1 MSLTSPCTNGRKY
14 SLKLSLILVLSI
26 IISLVITFIGVG
38 GTSFLFWFQRYDI
51 PLSIL
56 TSGAIISLS
65 WLALYLSKRGN
76 TKRVKLDI
84 ALIYIRLILI
94 VLIATVTTIL
104 EIKLAIVTISPVFLV
119 VSYLV
124 ISLLTLL
131 AYFKKGENDV

>member
-1 MSLTSPCTNGRKY
+1 MNKFWNQTIEVKAL
-14 SLKLSLILVLSI
+14 
-26 IISLVITFIGVG
+26 IISLIATILGFG
-38 GTSFLFWFQRYDI
+38 GTSFLLWFQRYDI

-56 TSGAIISLS
+56 ASGAIISLS

-119 VSYLV
+119 ISYLV
-124 ISLLTLL
+124 ISLLTLI
-131 AYFKKGENDV
+131 AYFKKGENDVW

>member
-1 MSLTSPCTNGRKY
+1 MNKFWNQTIEIKAL
-14 SLKLSLILVLSI
+14 
-26 IISLVITFIGVG
+26 IISLIATILGFG

-119 VSYLV
+119 ISYLV
-124 ISLLTLL
+124 ISLLTLI

>member
-1 MSLTSPCTNGRKY
+1 MNKFWNQTIEVKAL
-14 SLKLSLILVLSI
+14 
-26 IISLVITFIGVG
+26 IISLIVTVLGFG
-38 GTSFLFWFQRYDI
+38 GTAFLFWFQRYDI
-51 PLSIL
+51 PLAIL
-56 TSGAIISLS
+56 TSGAIVSLS

-119 VSYLV
+119 ISYLV
-124 ISLLTLL
+124 ISLLTLI

>member
-1 MSLTSPCTNGRKY
+1 MNKFWNQTLE
-14 SLKLSLILVLSI
+14 LKAL
-26 IISLVITFIGVG
+26 IISLVITVIGVG

-51 PLSIL
+51 PLAIL

-94 VLIATVTTIL
+94 VLIAAITTIL
-104 EIKLAIVTISPVFLV
+104 EIKLAIVTISPIFLV
-119 VSYLV
+119 ISYLV

>member
-1 MSLTSPCTNGRKY
+1 MNKFWNQTIEVKAL
-14 SLKLSLILVLSI
+14 
-26 IISLVITFIGVG
+26 IISLIVTVLGFG
-38 GTSFLFWFQRYDI
+38 GTAFLFWFQRYDI
-51 PLSIL
+51 PLAIL
-56 TSGAIISLS
+56 TSGAIVSLS

-84 ALIYIRLILI
+84 ALIYVRLILI

-119 VSYLV
+119 ISYLV
-124 ISLLTLL
+124 ISLLTLI

>member
-1 MSLTSPCTNGRKY
+1 MNKFWNQTIEVKAL
-14 SLKLSLILVLSI
+14 
-26 IISLVITFIGVG
+26 IISLIATILGFG

-51 PLSIL
+51 PLAIL

-119 VSYLV
+119 ISYLV
-124 ISLLTLL
+124 ISLLTLI

>member
-1 MSLTSPCTNGRKY
+1 MNKFWNQPLE
-14 SLKLSLILVLSI
+14 LKAL
-26 IISLVITFIGVG
+26 IISLIVTILGFG
-38 GTSFLFWFQRYDI
+38 GTMFLFWFQRYDI

-119 VSYLV
+119 ISYLV
-124 ISLLTLL
+124 ISLLTLI